1 MGAEGTQGRASKQ
14 VRSGFPG
21 KGMLALS
28 VEGGPSGVG
37 GRGMT

>member
-28 VEGGPSGVG
+28 VEGCCEFNTPEC
-37 GRGMT
+37 